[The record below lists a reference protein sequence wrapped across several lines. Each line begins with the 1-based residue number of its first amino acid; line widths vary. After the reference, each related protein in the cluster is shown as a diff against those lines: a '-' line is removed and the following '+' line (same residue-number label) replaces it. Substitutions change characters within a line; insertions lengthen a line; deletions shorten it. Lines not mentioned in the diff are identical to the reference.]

1 MVIAVSPA
9 LIIAM
14 LASFAFFLNEVF
26 YGGHFTGRMNF
37 ILFMYVMGATLITRI
52 GVEQGS
58 SHAALYALPLA
69 FLTWVATLRFVEY
82 QGALAHVS
90 GPLNIAILAIL
101 WWAAHAITW
110 DCTVIDES
118 DDIDENGDRSD
129 DGAGLFDWIDEDG
142 SDSPDG
148 QPVPIWK
155 RMLGMVDRSQKGRS
169 HGASVVF
176 FSLFALAIFGLG
188 QVIRPTDDLEFRR
201 YLFRLVCQ
209 VIAAALALLVTTN
222 LLCIRRYLR
231 QRGVTMPGDMVSVWL
246 ISGGGIIAVL
256 LLACLILPRP
266 NPEYS
271 LSQVELTSYD
281 NDLKSNP
288 WGMGKGIED
297 DQASQAKPQQNAKRD
312 GEGSRSQESGKS
324 QSGKGESS
332 KGESGNG
339 ESGKGESSKGESGKG
354 ESGKGESSKG
364 ESGKGESGKGESGKG
379 DSDKSESGKGESSK
393 GESGKGDSD
402 KGDSDKGDSD
412 KGESDKSES
421 GSQKGESKKNDE
433 GQKGP
438 QNQGK
443 KNSRGMQDRAG
454 QRNQDQ
460 QSEQQERERQE
471 LEQQQK
477 QQGKTA
483 QEAPKTPSSL
493 TKLLGSS
500 ITAILKM
507 FVWLYYAIIIAVVVY
522 VFIRYREAIW
532 AALQKFWRDLMDLI
546 NNLFGKNIETAA
558 TPSAVPD
565 APKHKS
571 FREFASPFV
580 GGQMR
585 FPLEQAV
592 VYTFEALNAWG
603 RDQGLPRDRDV
614 TPHEFAAKLGHQFPQ
629 IGGEANSLADLYGQ
643 LVFAGGKLPSD
654 AANKLQ
660 SLWQKLQAPV
670 SQA

>member
-1 MVIAVSPA
+1 MPRPRPTWIDYMVIAVSPA

-26 YGGHFTGRMNF
+26 YGGYFTGRMNF
-37 ILFMYVMGATLITRI
+37 IFFMYVIGATLITRI

-58 SHAALYALPLA
+58 SQAALYAIPLA
-69 FLTWVATLRFVEY
+69 FLTWIATLRFVEY
-82 QGALAHVS
+82 SGRLEAVS

-101 WWAAHAITW
+101 WWAAHSITW

-118 DDIDENGDRSD
+118 NEVDENGDRSD
-129 DGAGLFDWIDEDG
+129 DSAGLFDWMGEESEDG
-142 SDSPDG
+142 P
-148 QPVPIWK
+148 PVPMWK
-155 RMLGMVDRSQKGRS
+155 RLLGMADRSRRGRA

-246 ISGGGIIAVL
+246 ISGGGIIAAL

-297 DQASQAKPQQNAKRD
+297 DNASQAKSQQNAKRSGD
-312 GEGSRSQESGKS
+312 GS
-324 QSGKGESS
+324 SS
-332 KGESGNG
+332 KKSDGGRSTDSNNKKSKSG
-339 ESGKGESSKGESGKG
+339 KGESGKG
-354 ESGKGESSKG
+354 ESGKGESGKGESGKGESGKGESGKGESGKGESGKGESGKGESGKG

-379 DSDKSESGKGESSK
+379 D
-393 GESGKGDSD
+393 DSD
-402 KGDSDKGDSD
+402 KGDSGKEKSGEKDGGQNSEKKGS
-412 KGESDKSES
+412 
-421 GSQKGESKKNDE
+421 N
-433 GQKGP
+433 
-438 QNQGK
+438 
-443 KNSRGMQDRAG
+443 NSRAMQDRSG
-454 QRNQDQ
+454 ERQQDQ
-460 QSEQQERERQE
+460 RQQQRDERE
-471 LEQQQK
+471 QK
-477 QQGKTA
+477 SQRKASSSPKSPSRISQLFGK
-483 QEAPKTPSSL
+483 SL
-493 TKLLGSS
+493 S
-500 ITAILKM
+500 AILKM
-507 FVWLYYAIIIAVVVY
+507 FVWVYYAIIIAIVVY
-522 VFIRYREAIW
+522 GCIRYREAILN
-532 AALQKFWRDLMDLI
+532 ALRKFWHDLMELI
-546 NNLFGKNIETAA
+546 NNLFGTKTESGSAA
-558 TPSAVPD
+558 VEVND
-565 APKHKS
+565 APPQKS
-571 FREFASPFV
+571 FREFSSPFV

-585 FPLEQAV
+585 FSLEQAV

-614 TPHEFAAKLGHQFPQ
+614 TPHEFAAKLGSHFPQ
-629 IGGEANSLADLYGQ
+629 IGGEAHSLADLYGQ
-643 LVFAGGKLPSD
+643 LVFAGGKLPRD

-660 SLWQKLQAPV
+660 ALWQKLQTPIPANNE
-670 SQA
+670 